1 MRSCRGVTSHLRGLA
16 WTYKP
21 VQQAT
26 VTNFW
31 SPQSEHRVFPHDMD
45 TSSVPLLD
53 YGLQYQWCSDSD
65 LSSISSPETLS
76 PVHSMDSSLS
86 PSDQR
91 PPQST
96 AKAPK
101 TGYSQN
107 LKSSPYSLSRR
118 GRKSGQATRI
128 RSKQRESASEKEKL
142 RMRDLTKALH
152 HLRSYLPPSVAPAGQ
167 TLTKIE
173 TLRLAI
179 RYISYL
185 SAQLGLSEE
194 ALFQRK
200 EQLDTSA
207 SDTSSPDILSY
218 FQRGSLGGGQE
229 APLQSQSLYAA
240 QCQSQNVML
249 HSGNCSFG
257 GDPYSREHSRAPQGE
272 VGMDAFLQSPATTQ
286 PSCQVQYAS
295 VYESYSYSS
304 ASNKMLITALVC
316 FNADVWQRLLPPT
329 GSNGVLGLNAPTLR
343 HHHPTTDKLHC
354 LYCLTV
360 NLVIYLKSIRYST
373 SYLLHPCK
381 YEYV

>member
-1 MRSCRGVTSHLRGLA
+1 
-16 WTYKP
+16 
-21 VQQAT
+21 
-26 VTNFW
+26 
-31 SPQSEHRVFPHDMD
+31 MD

-76 PVHSMDSSLS
+76 PVHSVDSSMS
-86 PSDQR
+86 PSYQQ

-96 AKAPK
+96 PKAAK
-101 TGYSQN
+101 TGYSQS
-107 LKSSPYSLSRR
+107 LKSSPCSPSRR

-173 TLRLAI
+173 TLRLTI

-194 ALFQRK
+194 VLFQRR

-207 SDTSSPDILSY
+207 SDASSPDILSY
-218 FQRGSLGGGQE
+218 FQHGSLGGQDTQ
-229 APLQSQSLYAA
+229 LQNQNLDQSLYPA
-240 QCQSQNVML
+240 QCQGQDIML

-257 GDPYSREHSRAPQGE
+257 VDQYSRAHGDARQGDIS
-272 VGMDAFLQSPATTQ
+272 MDAILQSPATTQ
-286 PSCQVQYAS
+286 ASCQMCGS
-295 VYESYSYSS
+295 DFC
-304 ASNKMLITALVC
+304 IPLVPRE
-316 FNADVWQRLLPPT
+316 FW
-329 GSNGVLGLNAPTLR
+329 G
-343 HHHPTTDKLHC
+343 
-354 LYCLTV
+354 
-360 NLVIYLKSIRYST
+360 
-373 SYLLHPCK
+373 
-381 YEYV
+381 